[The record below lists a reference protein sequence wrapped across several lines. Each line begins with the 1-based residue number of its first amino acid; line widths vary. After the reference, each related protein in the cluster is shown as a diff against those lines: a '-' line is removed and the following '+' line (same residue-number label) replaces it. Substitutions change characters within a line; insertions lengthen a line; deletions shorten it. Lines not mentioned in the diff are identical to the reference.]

1 MKKLYIEQQETIIPE
16 ERRLRKVVTTVKIPK
31 RRGRKKSTQNV
42 RRMLF
47 WRRIYQVAKHCPEL
61 SREEFA
67 AAIGL
72 NPLCVNTMAAAFI
85 RCTDEE
91 MKQQQELQ
99 DKLDKYYCKSRRL
112 TSVPLLDA
120 ENVLNHDF
128 EIKNPLNKQEAV
140 SITKEPKYGDRLH
153 YFAFTMPDNC
163 MVHDGICKDDKIV
176 AARNLRP
183 GNGDLV
189 ACRIPGVKTITV
201 RRFRGTSNPSLYFLY
216 EGGMVNPLFAAEIEK
231 LIYGVVVGLERA
243 YWPRRLPRPWEPVR

>member
-1 MKKLYIEQQETIIPE
+1 
-16 ERRLRKVVTTVKIPK
+16 
-31 RRGRKKSTQNV
+31 
-42 RRMLF
+42 
-47 WRRIYQVAKHCPEL
+47 
-61 SREEFA
+61 
-67 AAIGL
+67 
-72 NPLCVNTMAAAFI
+72 
-85 RCTDEE
+85 
-91 MKQQQELQ
+91 
-99 DKLDKYYCKSRRL
+99 
-112 TSVPLLDA
+112 
-120 ENVLNHDF
+120 
-128 EIKNPLNKQEAV
+128 
-140 SITKEPKYGDRLH
+140 
-153 YFAFTMPDNC
+153 